1 MCVLLKGVSQVYV
14 IPFIV
19 SSDYI
24 LQETS
29 KKASQ
34 VAHWYRTH
42 LPGHKKQ
49 EARVRSLGQE
59 DPWEYAISTHSS
71 ILAWKIAWTEEPGG
85 LWSMGSQRA
94 GHP

>member
-49 EARVRSLGQE
+49 EAWVWSLELNSEQYRDTGPSVMTTT
-59 DPWEYAISTHSS
+59 PW
-71 ILAWKIAWTEEPGG
+71 
-85 LWSMGSQRA
+85 
-94 GHP
+94 

>member
-49 EARVRSLGQE
+49 EAWV
-59 DPWEYAISTHSS
+59 
-71 ILAWKIAWTEEPGG
+71 
-85 LWSMGSQRA
+85 
-94 GHP
+94 